1 MTRAAGL
8 CALAALV
15 ILVLSTVTTTFLDA
29 WSAGIS
35 AESLSAKCSGKWT
48 AVVVSIVGTAAAILL
63 LLAVPMA
70 MGWVLNASPD
80 WKAFGVGFAQVALIY
95 WTSGVVEFLVYAPML
110 GSGASYLTFIT
121 GNAVNLK
128 LPCAVNARE
137 ICGTQVGTPENDIV
151 STLSVATSSLVTTL
165 VLAVGV
171 LCLVPLRP
179 VLENPALAPAFNN
192 VIPALFG
199 ALAFKYFSKSL
210 KLAAAPLAFMCVLFV
225 LVPSLIGSVSFL
237 ILVSGGMAIG
247 IAWWMFRTGRLG

>member
-1 MTRAAGL
+1 M
-8 CALAALV
+8 
-15 ILVLSTVTTTFLDA
+15 
-29 WSAGIS
+29 
-35 AESLSAKCSGKWT
+35 
-48 AVVVSIVGTAAAILL
+48 AAILL

-70 MGWVLNASPD
+70 MGWVLKAAPD
-80 WKAFGVGFAQVALIY
+80 WTAFGVGFAQVALIY
-95 WTSGVVEFLVYAPML
+95 WTSGVVEFLVYSPML

-121 GNAVNLK
+121 GNVINLK

-151 STLSVATSSLVTTL
+151 STLSVATSSLVTTV

-210 KLAAAPLAFMCVLFV
+210 KLAVIPLAFMCVLFV
-225 LVPSLIGSVSFL
+225 AVPSLIGSVSFL

-247 IAWWMFRTGRLG
+247 IAYWMFRTGRLE

>member
-1 MTRAAGL
+1 MNEAKKNELYDRYEA
-8 CALAALV
+8 
-15 ILVLSTVTTTFLDA
+15 STHLL
-29 WSAGIS
+29 GR
-35 AESLSAKCSGKWT
+35 L
-48 AVVVSIVGTAAAILL
+48 GTAAAILL
-63 LLAVPMA
+63 LLAVPLA
-70 MGWVLNASPD
+70 MGWVLGASPD
-80 WKAFGVGFAQVALIY
+80 WAAFGVGFAQV
-95 WTSGVVEFLVYAPML
+95 
-110 GSGASYLTFIT
+110 
-121 GNAVNLK
+121 
-128 LPCAVNARE
+128 AVNARE

-210 KLAAAPLAFMCVLFV
+210 KLAAAPLAFMCLLFV

-237 ILVSGGMAIG
+237 ILVSGGLAIG
-247 IAWWMFRTGRLG
+247 IAYWMFRTGRLQ

>member
-1 MTRAAGL
+1 MNEAKKNELYDRYEN
-8 CALAALV
+8 
-15 ILVLSTVTTTFLDA
+15 STHLL
-29 WSAGIS
+29 GR
-35 AESLSAKCSGKWT
+35 L
-48 AVVVSIVGTAAAILL
+48 GTAAAILL

-80 WKAFGVGFAQVALIY
+80 WKAFGVGFAQAALIY

-165 VLAVGV
+165 VLIHR
-171 LCLVPLRP
+171 LRP
-179 VLENPALAPAFNN
+179 GPRQLSHHL
-192 VIPALFG
+192 G
-199 ALAFKYFSKSL
+199 AGKPGPGPRLQQRHPRFVRGAGLQVFL
-210 KLAAAPLAFMCVLFV
+210 QEPQAGGGAAGLHVRAVRGGAQPDRKRLLPHPGQRRHGHRHCL
-225 LVPSLIGSVSFL
+225 LDVPHR
-237 ILVSGGMAIG
+237 A
-247 IAWWMFRTGRLG
+247 A

>member
-1 MTRAAGL
+1 MEKDLVYGRYENATHWLGRLGVAAG
-8 CALAALV
+8 
-15 ILVLSTVTTTFLDA
+15 
-29 WSAGIS
+29 
-35 AESLSAKCSGKWT
+35 
-48 AVVVSIVGTAAAILL
+48 ILL
-63 LLAVPMA
+63 LLAAPLA
-70 MGWVLNASPD
+70 MGLVLGAGPD

-95 WTSGVVEFLVYAPML
+95 WTSGVVEFLVYSPML

-121 GNAVNLK
+121 GNVLNLK

-151 STLSVATSSLVTTL
+151 STLSVAASSLVTTL

-199 ALAFKYFSKSL
+199 ALAFKYFYKSL
-210 KLAAAPLAFMCVLFV
+210 RIAVIPLVFMCVLFV
-225 LVPSLIGSVSFL
+225 AAPGLIGSVSFL
-237 ILVSGGMAIG
+237 ILLSGGMAIG
-247 IAWWMFRTGRLG
+247 IAFWLFKKGKLD

>member
-1 MTRAAGL
+1 MNEAKKNELYGRYEN
-8 CALAALV
+8 
-15 ILVLSTVTTTFLDA
+15 STHLL
-29 WSAGIS
+29 GR
-35 AESLSAKCSGKWT
+35 L
-48 AVVVSIVGTAAAILL
+48 GTAAAILL

-80 WKAFGVGFAQVALIY
+80 WKAFGVGFAQAALIY
-95 WTSGVVEFLVYAPML
+95 WTSGVVEFLVYSPML

-199 ALAFKYFSKSL
+199 ALAFKYFSKSP

-225 LVPSLIGSVSFL
+225 LAPGLIGSVSFL
-237 ILVSGGMAIG
+237 ILGSGGMAIA
-247 IAWWMFRTGRLG
+247 IAWWMFRTGRLE

>member
-1 MTRAAGL
+1 MNEAKKNELYDRYEN
-8 CALAALV
+8 
-15 ILVLSTVTTTFLDA
+15 STHLL
-29 WSAGIS
+29 GR
-35 AESLSAKCSGKWT
+35 L
-48 AVVVSIVGTAAAILL
+48 GTAAAILL

-80 WKAFGVGFAQVALIY
+80 WKAFGVGFAQAALIY

-137 ICGTQVGTPENDIV
+137 ICSTQVGTPENDIV
-151 STLSVATSSLVTTL
+151 STLSVATSSLVTTV

-210 KLAAAPLAFMCVLFV
+210 KLAVIPLAFMCVLFV
-225 LVPSLIGSVSFL
+225 AVPSLIGSVSFL

-247 IAWWMFRTGRLG
+247 IAYWMFRTGRLE